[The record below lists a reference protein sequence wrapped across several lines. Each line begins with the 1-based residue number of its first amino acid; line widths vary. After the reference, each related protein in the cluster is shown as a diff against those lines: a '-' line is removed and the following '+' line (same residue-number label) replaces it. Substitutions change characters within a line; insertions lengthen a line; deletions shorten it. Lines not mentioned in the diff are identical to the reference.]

1 MSVSAL
7 IRLPAAPAFWG
18 HDEAGE
24 AEVCLDVA
32 GRIQSLSGAA
42 RALIAPSPVLEVS
55 GCRLVARDAFD
66 QRRFERL
73 LVAAGR
79 GQGGELVICDEAG
92 RGVLVQACGA
102 GTAIRLR
109 LSSLRPPQGCAD
121 RFAEL
126 FGLTRAEARLAE
138 AMLEGCDAGD
148 CAGRFG
154 VSRTTIRSQLAA
166 LFDKTGRRRQATLL
180 VLLAAVAATPPMAA
194 GRLEA
199 PREAA
204 NAA

>member
-1 MSVSAL
+1 MMTVSAL
-7 IRLPAAPAFWG
+7 HRFAKADWDVAT
-18 HDEAGE
+18 EGE
-24 AEVCLDVA
+24 AEVRLDAA
-32 GRIQSLSGAA
+32 GRIQGQSPQAQ
-42 RALIAPSPVLEVS
+42 ALIAHSPVLEVS

-66 QRRFERL
+66 QRRLERL
-73 LVAAGR
+73 LSAAAH
-79 GQGGELVICDEAG
+79 GQGGELVLCDEAG
-92 RGVLVQACGA
+92 KGVLIQAGA
-102 GTAIRLR
+102 ALGAVRLR
-109 LSSLRPPQGCAD
+109 LSSLRPPVGCAD
-121 RFAEL
+121 RFADL

-180 VLLAAVAATPPMAA
+180 VLLAAVAATPPMHQA
-194 GRLEA
+194 RYEA
-199 PREAA
+199 QPAAA